1 MPILGVIASSTR
13 QGQVAGDTG
22 AMFALQAIQIGADG
36 ASSITFSNIPATY
49 AHLQVRILYKNSA
62 GGSTFMTLNSI
73 SATKGHY
80 LYAEQTTASS
90 GTSGTNFIA
99 NASSSYFGIAIV
111 DILDYANVNKNVT
124 VRTVAG
130 WDGNGSGQISINSQ
144 FYNLSST
151 AVNSM
156 TFTPTSG
163 TFNQYTQF
171 ALYGVKSA

>member
-13 QGQVAGDTG
+13 QGQNVDTG
-22 AMFALQAIQIGADG
+22 AMFPLQVLTVGSAG
-36 ASSITFSNIPATY
+36 ASSVTFANIPSTY

-62 GGSTFMTLNSI
+62 GGSTFMTLNST

-90 GTSGTNFIA
+90 GVSGTNFIA
-99 NASSSYFGIAIV
+99 NASSSYFGVAIV
-111 DILDYANVNKNVT
+111 DILDYTNTNKNVT
-124 VRTVAG
+124 VRTLAG
-130 WDGNGSGQISINSQ
+130 WDGNGAGQISINSQ

-151 AVNSM
+151 AVNRM